1 MIMAPVVV
9 ITSLTG
15 PCHKHGPFRYAH
27 TQHELG
33 GPDVDGV
40 GDKIAGV
47 HTVAHI
53 SGPPCHESFVPFQ
66 PVAAPGNALPIWA
79 GPPGR

>member
-1 MIMAPVVV
+1 MAPVVV
-9 ITSLTG
+9 ITSLAG

-27 TQHELG
+27 TQHELS
-33 GPDVDGV
+33 GPDVYGV
-40 GDKIAGV
+40 GDEIAGV